1 MVHLASLS
9 IAFGAGL
16 ASLLSPCV
24 LSLVPSYLTALAGT
38 LLTPDAVQ
46 SQAVRTRVVMNSLI
60 FILGFSTILVISGLT
75 ATSIGRFVLHYQA
88 LMAELGGIVM
98 VLFGLERIGAI
109 HLRLLKQETR
119 LRLPQRGRLGVI
131 SPLIMGVVFAAGWT
145 PCVGPIWT
153 SILILA
159 ARSNTVTWGGILL
172 AAYAM
177 GLALPFFVLA
187 IFLSRATLWTER
199 LSRYL
204 PWIERLSGALLT
216 ILGLLLATHLYVRF
230 AGLA

>member
-1 MVHLASLS
+1 MHLASLS

-24 LSLVPSYLTALAGT
+24 VPLVPSYLTALAGT
-38 LLTPDAVQ
+38 PLTLDAVQ
-46 SQAVRTRVVMNSLI
+46 NQAVRTRVVMNSLI
-60 FILGFSTILVISGLT
+60 FILGFSTILVISGLA
-75 ATSIGRFVLHYQA
+75 ATSIGQFVIRYQD

-98 VLFGLERIGAI
+98 ILFGLELIGAI
-109 HLRLLKQETR
+109 RLGLLKRETR
-119 LRLPQRGRLGVI
+119 FRLPQRGRLGVF
-131 SPLIMGVVFAAGWT
+131 SPLIMGLVFAAGWT

-159 ARSNTVTWGGILL
+159 ARSNTVAWGGVLL
-172 AAYAM
+172 AAYAL

-187 IFLSRATLWTER
+187 IFLSRATLWTQR
-199 LSRYL
+199 LSQYL

-216 ILGLLLATHLYVRF
+216 ILGLLLATHLYVRL